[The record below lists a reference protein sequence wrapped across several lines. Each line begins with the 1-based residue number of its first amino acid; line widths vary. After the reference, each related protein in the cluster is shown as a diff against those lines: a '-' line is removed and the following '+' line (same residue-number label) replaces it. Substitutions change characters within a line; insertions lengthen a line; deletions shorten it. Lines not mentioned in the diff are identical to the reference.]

1 MVAKERFQ
9 MEIKNMLLGACVLTR
24 YNNRLYRVDD
34 VDFSLSPSCTF
45 NRGAKAKDETSITY
59 KDYYKQQYNLTIK
72 DMTQP
77 MLLSKIK
84 KRQSGMEVKKLEF
97 NVEILNN
104 GILLQIDAGATS
116 CFGAWIVLLDW
127 VDGWDEEWLQGDEG
141 HCSLYASDSKPKTL
155 FPQTIYQCCKK

>member
-45 NRGAKAKDETSITY
+45 SRGSKETITY
-59 KDYYKQQYNLTIK
+59 KDYYKQQYNLDIK
-72 DMTQP
+72 DISQP

-84 KRQSGMEVKKLEF
+84 KRQSGMEVKIIF
-97 NVEILNN
+97 MN
-104 GILLQIDAGATS
+104 QIFDMLKMRR
-116 CFGAWIVLLDW
+116 F
-127 VDGWDEEWLQGDEG
+127 
-141 HCSLYASDSKPKTL
+141 
-155 FPQTIYQCCKK
+155 KKRRRSN